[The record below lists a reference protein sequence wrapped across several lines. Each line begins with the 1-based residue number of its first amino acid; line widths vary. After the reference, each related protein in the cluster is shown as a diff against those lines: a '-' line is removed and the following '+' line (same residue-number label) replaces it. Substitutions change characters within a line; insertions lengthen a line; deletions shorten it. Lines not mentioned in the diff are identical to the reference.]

1 MRRNVKHC
9 CSLSKKV
16 VLGASLALAATGSVW
31 AADGNSTSPH
41 ADMIENIMQQKTIKG
56 VVVDATGEAI
66 IGANVVVKGTT
77 NGIITDIDGNFSLN
91 VRKTSYYKLPICGLH
106 NFLLPH
112 LQETPRSLSLKTLSH
127 N

>member
-41 ADMIENIMQQKTIKG
+41 ADKKYH
-56 VVVDATGEAI
+56 ATKD
-66 IGANVVVKGTT
+66 NQ
-77 NGIITDIDGNFSLN
+77 
-91 VRKTSYYKLPICGLH
+91 RCCC
-106 NFLLPH
+106 
-112 LQETPRSLSLKTLSH
+112 
-127 N
+127 

>member
-41 ADMIENIMQQKTIKG
+41 ADMIENIMQQSK
-56 VVVDATGEAI
+56 V
-66 IGANVVVKGTT
+66 
-77 NGIITDIDGNFSLN
+77 
-91 VRKTSYYKLPICGLH
+91 
-106 NFLLPH
+106 LL
-112 LQETPRSLSLKTLSH
+112 LMLREKRLLAQT
-127 N
+127 